1 LASAD
6 VAATVSAWLDSWWQP
21 AFNVGSIPV
30 TWAEVLAV
38 LLSLWMVERNI
49 RVHVLAWPLA
59 IASAL
64 IYLALFQRSGLYG
77 EAMLQLMFVA
87 VSVWGWWMW
96 AKPKRPSSE
105 VAEISYLTVRKRV
118 ILASLTLAAWPAL
131 GWLLARHTDSTVPY
145 LDALPTVA
153 SVTAQGLLGRKVVDN
168 WPLWVGVNIFSVGLF
183 AHKGLWLTAALYGVF
198 AVLAV
203 IGWRAWQR
211 LAAQQTEAQPA

>member
-1 LASAD
+1 
-6 VAATVSAWLDSWWQP
+6 VAATLSAWLDGWWQP
-21 AFNVGSIPV
+21 AFSVASTPV
-30 TWAEVLAV
+30 TWAEVVAV

-64 IYLALFQRSGLYG
+64 IYLVLFQRSGLYG

-96 AKPKRPSSE
+96 AKPKRLPSV
-105 VAEISYLTVRKRV
+105 VAKVSYLTVRQRA
-118 ILASLTLAAWPAL
+118 ILAMLTLAAWPAL
-131 GWLLARHTDSTVPY
+131 GWLLSRHTDSTVPY

-153 SVTAQGLLGRKVVDN
+153 SVTAQGLLGRKLVDN
-168 WPLWVGVNIFSVGLF
+168 WPLWVGINIFSVGLF

-203 IGWRAWQR
+203 VGWRAWQR
-211 LAAQQTEAQPA
+211 LASRPAGASSA